1 MLKDIILEICNEENI
16 ELKSYCNDYCFKL
29 CKNNKITYIYDSI
42 FENNNSAL
50 YKILKDKSAVFE
62 ILDKNKIP
70 CIEHY
75 YFHSSEKEKFKA
87 NSPILLKEHKK
98 LVLKQNEGMSGNY
111 VFLIDNEETLAEKS
125 ELIFNKFNSL
135 TVSPFYDI
143 KHEFR
148 VVVLNDNVELVFD
161 KIRPFVVGDGKTS
174 IEELAKNKY
183 KYFKI
188 DKNIDPKFTPKNGE
202 KITLSWRHNLNF
214 GSVPEIVTDKNI
226 LSKLQKLSEKISNLL
241 KIKFACID
249 IIETTNGELK
259 VLEINGS
266 VTMGKFASF
275 SEENY
280 KLAKQIYKKA
290 ILNNLQ

>member
-16 ELKSYCNDYCFKL
+16 KFESYCNNYCFKL
-29 CKNNKITYIYDSI
+29 CKNNKITYIYDNI

-62 ILDKNKIP
+62 ILNNNKIP
-70 CIEHY
+70 CIEHF

-87 NSPILLKEHKK
+87 NSPILLKNYKK

-111 VFLIDNEETLAEKS
+111 VFLIDNEEALTKKS

-135 TVSPFYDI
+135 AVSPFYDI

-161 KIRPFVVGDGKTS
+161 KIRPFVVGDGKTN

-214 GSVPEIVTDKNI
+214 GSVPEIVTDKKI
-226 LSKLQKLSEKISNLL
+226 LSKLQKLSEKISKLL
-241 KIKFACID
+241 KIKFASID
-249 IIETTNGELK
+249 IIETSNGELK

-275 SEENY
+275 SDKNY
-280 KLAKQIYKKA
+280 KIAKQIYKKA